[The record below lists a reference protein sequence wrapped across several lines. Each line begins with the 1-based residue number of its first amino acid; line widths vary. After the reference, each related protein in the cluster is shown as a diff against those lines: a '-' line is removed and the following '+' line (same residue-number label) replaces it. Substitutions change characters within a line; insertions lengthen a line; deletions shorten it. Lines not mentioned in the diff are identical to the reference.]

1 MKKIFTILLAQV
13 ISFSLFSQC
22 DGVPSQSDLIA
33 VSFSPSSNGTS
44 GTVQFIQKAVIPS
57 ALNSG
62 IVSLYLASQNPVT
75 YTGGN
80 GLAGLTHAGSFLG
93 TDLGLVGD
101 TRTYHQFTSATTI
114 NPSTFF
120 TSAQNML
127 NYSFSG
133 DGGIIEIVLL
143 DIFPPKAGTPYTY
156 YRTGVQVCSQLEDNL
171 VLGSNVSLP
180 ILLQSF
186 TAQKLNY
193 NSSLL
198 NWKSLSEEDASHF
211 DIEKSLD
218 AENWVKVGTEKT
230 RGSLNYGAEYSFVD
244 ENAVLLRNDENTV
257 YYRLKMVDNDGS
269 FQYSDVRL
277 VTFERSLT
285 DVEVYPNP
293 SHEFFNWKMGVGDT
307 QVHDAQL
314 QLFDMTGK
322 LVKKQT
328 VSANGISKVD
338 IAELETGLYNI
349 VVKHE
354 DQIYRKRIIKTN

>member
-1 MKKIFTILLAQV
+1 MKKYLLLSILNLICAILISQNISEIRIVQSTPGNFNVEMRITSPAYLPTTADIIGGLTFALGWPTANPITLGTRSTSYGLAAEGG
-13 ISFSLFSQC
+13 ST
-22 DGVPSQSDLIA
+22 
-33 VSFSPSSNGTS
+33 NTS
-44 GTVQFIQKAVIPS
+44 GSFTYRNFNS
-57 ALNSG
+57 AG
-62 IVSLYLASQNPVT
+62 GDAFPVDWSQNTWYVIMSIPA
-75 YTGGN
+75 TGGTPIIMSD
-80 GLAGLTHAGSFLG
+80 GPGVGAPEPEL
-93 TDLGLVGD
+93 LVLVEGAFPEI
-101 TRTYHQFTSATTI
+101 YTT
-114 NPSTFF
+114 
-120 TSAQNML
+120 
-127 NYSFSG
+127 
-133 DGGIIEIVLL
+133 EIVL
-143 DIFPPKAGTPYTY
+143 
-156 YRTGVQVCSQLEDNL
+156 
-171 VLGSNVSLP
+171 P
-180 ILLQSF
+180 IRLQSF

-198 NWKSLSEEDASHF
+198 NWKSLSEENASHF

-244 ENAVLLRNDENTV
+244 ENAVMLRNDENNV

>member
-1 MKKIFTILLAQV
+1 MNRMKIILLNIFLF
-13 ISFSLFSQC
+13 ISGTIFCQTVNADITYTSSSTLRVTFTNTGTISGTQLTSIAIWIRLLNTTTANTDLATSGANPFNLAFAGETANGSHVLYRFSQLLTLSNPNSVFPINTPVVIA
-22 DGVPSQSDLIA
+22 DFNITGSIIPSTAELMV
-33 VSFSPSSNGTS
+33 VSGFLNFISLVIDNSSNALIWPS
-44 GTVQFIQKAVIPS
+44 GTGLRPMDS
-57 ALNSG
+57 AL
-62 IVSLYLASQNPVT
+62 PV
-75 YTGGN
+75 
-80 GLAGLTHAGSFLG
+80 H
-93 TDLGLVGD
+93 
-101 TRTYHQFTSATTI
+101 I
-114 NPSTFF
+114 
-120 TSAQNML
+120 
-127 NYSFSG
+127 
-133 DGGIIEIVLL
+133 
-143 DIFPPKAGTPYTY
+143 
-156 YRTGVQVCSQLEDNL
+156 
-171 VLGSNVSLP
+171 
-180 ILLQSF
+180 QSF

-218 AENWVKVGTEKT
+218 AENWVYVGTEKT

>member
-1 MKKIFTILLAQV
+1 M
-13 ISFSLFSQC
+13 
-22 DGVPSQSDLIA
+22 D
-33 VSFSPSSNGTS
+33 
-44 GTVQFIQKAVIPS
+44 S
-57 ALNSG
+57 AL
-62 IVSLYLASQNPVT
+62 PV
-75 YTGGN
+75 
-80 GLAGLTHAGSFLG
+80 H
-93 TDLGLVGD
+93 
-101 TRTYHQFTSATTI
+101 I
-114 NPSTFF
+114 
-120 TSAQNML
+120 
-127 NYSFSG
+127 
-133 DGGIIEIVLL
+133 
-143 DIFPPKAGTPYTY
+143 
-156 YRTGVQVCSQLEDNL
+156 
-171 VLGSNVSLP
+171 
-180 ILLQSF
+180 QSF

-218 AENWVKVGTEKT
+218 AENWVYVGTEKT

>member
-1 MKKIFTILLAQV
+1 MKKIYIAILFSIFLNVSNAQLDLKLVINGNTVSVFLQGPYNATFGTLNFDISKNPGVNITLDQNPYVASLFTSGNTVSFVYSDVSIPIPVVDFNTPQLIATMLVSGPSPSGISILL
-13 ISFSLFSQC
+13 
-22 DGVPSQSDLIA
+22 
-33 VSFSPSSNGTS
+33 NE
-44 GTVQFIQKAVIPS
+44 
-57 ALNSG
+57 
-62 IVSLYLASQNPVT
+62 SLYAEIGSDDFAF
-75 YTGGN
+75 N
-80 GLAGLTHAGSFLG
+80 GAAQGAN
-93 TDLGLVGD
+93 DLN
-101 TRTYHQFTSATTI
+101 AT
-114 NPSTFF
+114 
-120 TSAQNML
+120 
-127 NYSFSG
+127 
-133 DGGIIEIVLL
+133 V
-143 DIFPPKAGTPYTY
+143 
-156 YRTGVQVCSQLEDNL
+156 
-171 VLGSNVSLP
+171 LP
-180 ILLQSF
+180 IRLQSF

-198 NWKSLSEEDASHF
+198 NWKSLSEENASHF

-218 AENWVKVGTEKT
+218 AENWVKVGTERT

-244 ENAVLLRNDENTV
+244 ENAVVLRNDDNTA

-307 QVHDAQL
+307 QVYDAQL

-338 IAELETGLYNI
+338 IAELETGLYNV

-354 DQIYRKRIIKTN
+354 DKIYRKRIIKTN

>member
-1 MKKIFTILLAQV
+1 MPIKKIIMKKILYLFVFLSISLSVKVNAQAVVVGSIEYTSPTQISVKYNNTGTITGNSISSITVWIRLLNTNVANT
-13 ISFSLFSQC
+13 SLSIGTNPFNLNSSGSSNVLSDAVYRFQALTTLSNPNSVFPT
-22 DGVPSQSDLIA
+22 GVDVLIA
-33 VSFSPSSNGTS
+33 NFSISGTTIPIVAELVVAVQPSSGTS
-44 GTVQFIQKAVIPS
+44 LGIDNTS
-57 ALNSG
+57 NALIWPGGSG
-62 IVSLYLASQNPVT
+62 IRAIDTALPIR
-75 YTGGN
+75 
-80 GLAGLTHAGSFLG
+80 
-93 TDLGLVGD
+93 LVGS
-101 TRTYHQFTSATTI
+101 SAEKFG
-114 NPSTFF
+114 N
-120 TSAQNML
+120 N
-127 NYSFSG
+127 N
-133 DGGIIEIVLL
+133 
-143 DIFPPKAGTPYTY
+143 
-156 YRTGVQVCSQLEDNL
+156 
-171 VLGSNVSLP
+171 
-180 ILLQSF
+180 
-186 TAQKLNY
+186 
-193 NSSLL
+193 SLL
-198 NWKSLSEEDASHF
+198 KWNSLAEENASHF

-218 AENWVKVGTEKT
+218 AENWVKAGTEKT

-244 ENAVLLRNDENTV
+244 ENAVTLRNDENTV

-269 FQYSDVRL
+269 FQYSDIRL